1 MNIYNYLNKNYLEE
15 NLGEILCLLEERSNK
30 LNMNNN
36 IVIDNLNY
44 VKKYEREN
52 LKKKE
57 IIFEKEKEN
66 KLLKQLYIDK
76 TNEEIVFEQAI
87 SHYIKLLNSRNEKLN
102 KKIFIC
108 HEKELLI
115 NYKNKLINELINL
128 NIKETNESN
137 KNYINKNEINKKKNT
152 NNINNRKF
160 KDIYVRPKLNKIQK
174 NNISK
179 INKENNNLKVN
190 NSLNDLRNKKIIFI
204 NEKTDSKKQNK
215 TYIKNKPKRSS
226 SYIFNESKFDNLNE
240 EFLNKYNKKI
250 IKKLSINS
258 KNENDQLKE
267 NDNNEIKKKKQ
278 LSRNNEMQNCSI
290 DYLIEAR
297 ENLKKMLYRNDSLL
311 KKKNLN
317 ETDIRILK
325 NNKIK
330 NEDDNYQKKTIN
342 NNYQDKSDM
351 RRILNNNALMNS
363 IKIKIF
369 EKEKNKKNNKF
380 YENLIKVIFINLS
393 FSNIK
398 TNIFHS
404 IKNYRKVNIYFL
416 IKKWINEF
424 KIGKKIT
431 NLLLSV
437 VNKYNEIIKKNKIEI
452 INDNEFLNKL
462 YFSNGEINNEINK
475 YEENLTKIKQI
486 AKEVKE
492 IEKNIS
498 DFSNNMKKN

>member
-1 MNIYNYLNKNYLEE
+1 
-15 NLGEILCLLEERSNK
+15 
-30 LNMNNN
+30 
-36 IVIDNLNY
+36 
-44 VKKYEREN
+44 
-52 LKKKE
+52 
-57 IIFEKEKEN
+57 
-66 KLLKQLYIDK
+66 
-76 TNEEIVFEQAI
+76 
-87 SHYIKLLNSRNEKLN
+87 
-102 KKIFIC
+102 
-108 HEKELLI
+108 
-115 NYKNKLINELINL
+115 
-128 NIKETNESN
+128 
-137 KNYINKNEINKKKNT
+137 
-152 NNINNRKF
+152 
-160 KDIYVRPKLNKIQK
+160 
-174 NNISK
+174 
-179 INKENNNLKVN
+179 
-190 NSLNDLRNKKIIFI
+190 
-204 NEKTDSKKQNK
+204 
-215 TYIKNKPKRSS
+215 
-226 SYIFNESKFDNLNE
+226 
-240 EFLNKYNKKI
+240 
-250 IKKLSINS
+250 
-258 KNENDQLKE
+258 
-267 NDNNEIKKKKQ
+267 
-278 LSRNNEMQNCSI
+278 MQNCSI

-363 IKIKIF
+363 IKIRIF

-398 TNIFHS
+398 TNIFHT
-404 IKNYRKVNIYFL
+404 IKNYRKVNVYFL

-437 VNKYNEIIKKNKIEI
+437 VNNYNEIIKKNKIEI